1 MLQTQV
7 QLAEASYHRCAES
20 AAFYATFYGHLL
32 ASDPRIP
39 PMFAHTEF
47 ERQHRLLKHAL
58 GLLIIYAKRANPS
71 LLDRIADRHLEVG
84 VGEELYPFF
93 VESLVRTV
101 AEHDPEYTPEVGE
114 AWRVAMEPGLEYMR
128 SRNRRRTA

>member
-1 MLQTQV
+1 MSQTQV
-7 QLAEASYHRCAES
+7 QLAEASYHRCNES
-20 AAFYATFYGHLL
+20 GAFYSRFYQHLL
-32 ASDPRIP
+32 ASSPRIP
-39 PMFAHTEF
+39 PMFARTEF

-84 VGEELYPFF
+84 VGDDLYPFF

-101 AEHDPEYTPEVGE
+101 AEHDPEYTPAIGE
-114 AWRVAMEPGLEYMR
+114 AWRVALAPGLEYMR
-128 SRNRRRTA
+128 SRNERRTA